1 MSIARKVLM
10 GSSGGKKSTYVDDV
24 FSTQIYDGNQTAGRL
39 INNGIDLAGEGG
51 LVWTKIRNNG
61 YSHALV
67 DTERGATKVLRSERD
82 NHDSVDA
89 NTLTGFNDNGYT
101 LGADTSGWVNYGS
114 GSNYSSWSFRKSP
127 GFFDVVTWT
136 GNATA
141 GRQIAHNLKCKPGR
155 IIIKCS
161 SKAGNWQVHDP
172 GADYTGVSFANL
184 NANGQFLSQSSYFS
198 SPATSTHLT
207 LGAANEVNENGE
219 SFVAYI
225 FAGSDRSGN
234 RSIEFDGQSG
244 YITVGNSNQ
253 WNFGSG
259 EFTVECW
266 VKTGNTGDQAMVN
279 LSNGGATSDSGWI
292 LYQTGQKISFYITT
306 GTSWNHFSYGN
317 VTISD
322 GNWHHLAVTRT
333 GNDFKFWVDGTQDG
347 GFTYS
352 GSIASSS
359 RVLEIGAQN
368 QGATGSTGGRSY
380 IFDGHISNVRV
391 IKGQALYTSN
401 FTPSTTPLTMT
412 SQGATQSNVGFLG
425 CNDIGPSQA
434 TWSAWRAIGVWG
446 GTSGGFGVRG
456 SSESPFGAATSLDE
470 SAVFGA
476 DEDKPIIR
484 TGVYQGSGVDGNE
497 VKVGFEPQYLMIKNE
512 GGTGHWYIFDA
523 MRGVVTGGDDERL
536 QADEVGQGTD
546 QDNIEFMS
554 TGFRLPN
561 TNSWI
566 NGPARFT
573 YMAIRRSD
581 GYVGKPVEAGTD
593 VFTTVYGNSGGTN
606 PSFVTNFV
614 VDSALN
620 RTITGSESWYV
631 TSRLTRDRYMVTNG
645 TAAETSASTF
655 KFDHSNGWRTGGAV
669 PAYLSWNWKRHAGM
683 DVVGYTGAGAFSSV
697 PHSLSKIPEMMW
709 VKKRNATENWIVYHK
724 DLNGG
729 TTPENYYLELNTQD
743 AEATQQVWNQTAPTS
758 TNFTVGG
765 GSWVNGGGQQ
775 FIAWL
780 FASVT
785 GVSKVGSFAGS
796 SSDVTLNLGFVPR
809 FLMVKGRTGPSGT
822 NWTVWDNVRGITG
835 GGADTPRMYLNA
847 QSASSAGANDNVFTV
862 DSGGVKGITIVTGPT
877 WNNHQDY
884 NYIYYAHA

>member
-1 MSIARKVLM
+1 MPIQQMLLGVGAS
-10 GSSGGKKSTYVDDV
+10 KKTYVDDI
-24 FSTQIYDGNQTAGRL
+24 FSTYVYAGNSTARS
-39 INNGIDLAGEGG
+39 INNGLDLSGEGG
-51 LVWTKIRNNG
+51 MLWVKRRNQ
-61 YSHALV
+61 SEEHIIT
-67 DTERGATKVLRSERD
+67 DTVRGAENYIASSNSD
-82 NHDSVDA
+82 GSNSSSGISSF
-89 NTLTGFNDNGYT
+89 NSTGFS
-101 LGADTSGWVNYGS
+101 LGTANHVN
-114 GSNYSSWSFRKSP
+114 GSNHTYASWSFRKTP

-266 VKTGNTGDQAMVN
+266 VKTGNTGDQAIVN
-279 LSNGGATSDSGWI
+279 LSNGSATSDSGWI
-292 LYQTGQKISFYITT
+292 LYQTSQKISFYITS
-306 GTSWNHFSYGN
+306 GTSWTHYSSGT

-322 GNWHHLAVTRT
+322 GSWHHLAVTRD

-352 GSIASSS
+352 GSIPSSS

-368 QGATGSTGGRSY
+368 QGATGSTGGRAFL
-380 IFDGHISNVRV
+380 FDGHISNVRV
-391 IKGQALYTSN
+391 TKGQKLYTSN

-412 SQGATQSNVGFLG
+412 SQGATQSNVGFVG

-446 GTSGGFGVRG
+446 GTTGVPAPGFGVRG

-566 NGPARFT
+566 NGSARFT
-573 YMAIRRSD
+573 YMAIRRPD
-581 GYVGKPVEAGTD
+581 GYVGKPAEAGTD
-593 VFTTVYGNSGGTN
+593 VFAMDTGASSSVI
-606 PSFVTNFV
+606 PNFDSNFP
-614 VDSALN
+614 VDFGFWREPASDHD
-620 RTITGSESWYV
+620 WY
-631 TSRLTRDRYMVTNG
+631 
-645 TAAETSASTF
+645 
-655 KFDHSNGWRTGGAV
+655 TGGRLIGEKYIRTDADIAEASMTGLDWDSNV
-669 PAYLSWNWKRHAGM
+669 GWTRSTGGSSLQAWMWKRHAGF
-683 DVVGYTGAGAFSSV
+683 DVVTWRGNGVTGRPI
-697 PHSLSKIPEMMW
+697 PHSMGKTPEMMW
-709 VKKRNATENWIVYHK
+709 VKRRNSNDDWTVYHYGQ
-724 DLNGG
+724 NGG
-729 TTPENYYLELNTQD
+729 TNPEQYRLRLNESVMNYTGTSY
-743 AEATQQVWNQTAPTS
+743 WNNTAPTS
-758 TNFTVGG
+758 THFTVGADGTVNSG
-765 GSWVNGGGQQ
+765 GTTRYIGM
-775 FIAWL
+775 L
-780 FASVT
+780 FASVDGISKCGYYDGT
-785 GVSKVGSFAGS
+785 G
-796 SSDVTLNLGFVPR
+796 SDQTINLGFTPR
-809 FLMVKGRTGPSGT
+809 FLIFKQTNNTRDWCVFDTLRGIVSGNDPLMILNMRNAQVSMDVLTPATNGIVVKG
-822 NWTVWDNVRGITG
+822 NQVVV
-835 GGADTPRMYLNA
+835 NA
-847 QSASSAGANDNVFTV
+847 
-862 DSGGVKGITIVTGPT
+862 SGG
-877 WNNHQDY
+877 Q
-884 NYIYYAHA
+884 YIYYAHA